1 MPTRPCGVLTGAPVA
16 GGLGGVP
23 LRRIFWA
30 APPAWPPE
38 PTYQR
43 HTGQCAVRPRT
54 RVAATNPKQ
63 SGLHCGFVEL
73 PLRCPG
79 PAGWPAWCVGWSVL
93 ALAGSYRA
101 CSTAACPRKARQ
113 GGTETFAWK
122 STAGADTMS
131 GTEVAV
137 VNRDWVGGRERVAGR
152 GKRETQKD
160 QCQRTSSPQSQCHP
174 CCPPVQM

>member
-1 MPTRPCGVLTGAPVA
+1 MPTRPCGVLNSAPVA

-43 HTGQCAVRPRT
+43 HTGQCAVRPRAWLQPT
-54 RVAATNPKQ
+54 QSSPGCIAALWSSLCVVQDRRAGLLGALGGPYWYWPAATGHAPQ
-63 SGLHCGFVEL
+63 QHARG
-73 PLRCPG
+73 
-79 PAGWPAWCVGWSVL
+79 
-93 ALAGSYRA
+93 
-101 CSTAACPRKARQ
+101 RQ
-113 GGTETFAWK
+113 GREGQTETFAWK